1 MSELDG
7 NAIIG
12 ACSRLPNLYT
22 VAGFSGHGMMHAPA
36 AGRGIAEL
44 IIGGRYNS
52 IDMPALGYE
61 RVEANRPYAE
71 QGIL

>member
-1 MSELDG
+1 
-7 NAIIG
+7 
-12 ACSRLPNLYT
+12 
-22 VAGFSGHGMMHAPA
+22 MMHAPA